1 MMGLTDPRGD
11 ASSLRRTARR
21 SSDAAIDG
29 LSRALVCGSKGGCGE
44 GFGRGFFGRR
54 LGEGKGVAGCSEVA
68 SRGGLYEVVTTAA
81 ECGEEWAAT
90 SGGCDRAAPRR
101 RGHGRL

>member
-1 MMGLTDPRGD
+1 MMELTDPRGD

-29 LSRALVCGSKGGCGE
+29 WSRALVCGSKGGCGE

-54 LGEGKGVAGCSEVA
+54 LGEGKGVAA
-68 SRGGLYEVVTTAA
+68 RWLVVV
-81 ECGEEWAAT
+81 GFIR
-90 SGGCDRAAPRR
+90 S
-101 RGHGRL
+101 